1 VGRWSFLKVDDAQKQ
16 QNDDETDRHAEQPKQ
31 DRHLVP
37 PSLDTPPKAGHV
49 PRKRA
54 GDYRIDSSVKS
65 RQPDTNGIR
74 IVPHH
79 EERTTAPVSTAYADV
94 KGIRLYHELPGQGEP
109 LVLIHSGLT
118 TIGEMRG
125 WVRPPAKTRRVIAV
139 EMQGHGRTADTDR
152 PLSFSTL
159 GDDVAA
165 LLDHLGI
172 LASLTERLLV
182 RAYALQLRFPAPPTP
197 SH

>member
-1 VGRWSFLKVDDAQKQ
+1 M
-16 QNDDETDRHAEQPKQ
+16 
-31 DRHLVP
+31 
-37 PSLDTPPKAGHV
+37 
-49 PRKRA
+49 
-54 GDYRIDSSVKS
+54 
-65 RQPDTNGIR
+65 
-74 IVPHH
+74 
-79 EERTTAPVSTAYADV
+79 APVSSAYADV
-94 KGIRLYHELPGQGEP
+94 NCTGLYHELHGQGEP
-109 LVLIHSGLT
+109 LVLIHGGLT

-139 EMQGHGRTADTDR
+139 EMQGHGRTADTDC
-152 PLSFSTL
+152 PLSFATL

-197 SH
+197 PH